1 MKKNKRLLYF
11 KNFHIMFNKIFFN
24 YLSLK
29 RLTNITQLN
38 HITILFLLY
47 LIIINHRMK
56 YIYIQFLFFG

>member
-29 RLTNITQLN
+29 TSYEIYLYTIFVFWLTFLMNKYNISYRFTFMLP
-38 HITILFLLY
+38 
-47 LIIINHRMK
+47 K
-56 YIYIQFLFFG
+56 Y